1 MKLHSFT
8 VFEQIWEVSLAISNA
23 HGFMEWVRE
32 EIQPKNLLPGLMMG
46 TMTGML
52 EVIYALSIASLIFS
66 GDLAVY
72 LPYGFGI
79 SLVSS
84 VVLLIGTALISRIPG
99 VFSSSQDSPT
109 VMLAVVAAGLVGSL
123 ALHPGPEKLVTVL
136 VAISLTTLLTGC
148 LFLILGYFGLGK
160 LVRFIPYPVMG
171 GFLAGT
177 GWLLAQGAFV
187 VMTDSN
193 LTLANLP
200 TLIQPSQILLWLP
213 GILFS
218 LALFFG
224 MRRFDHFL
232 TMPAIL
238 LGTIVLFY
246 LAFLLTGTSIQE
258 ATARGFLL
266 GKVGGDAV
274 WQPLALGNRLLSAN
288 WGAILGQSSNIAI
301 VLVLSVVGFL
311 LNASALELT
320 NRQDIE
326 LNHELKSVGYV
337 NIVSGLLGGLVGY
350 HMLGDTALNYRVGA
364 RGRLPGILTGLVC
377 ALTFLLGSS
386 LLAYLPK
393 QILGGFLFFLGLDF
407 LVEWIISG
415 WKKLSRSD
423 YFVMLLILIII
434 ASTNF
439 LIGMGV
445 GLAATIVLFVV
456 NYSRIN
462 VIHHALSGAE
472 IKSNVER
479 CAYHERVLSEKLGQ
493 HIFVLEL
500 QGFIFFGTANSV
512 LERIRARLADA
523 DQPGMRYL
531 VLDFRRASGFDSS
544 TSISFLKC
552 KQITESQK
560 IELVL
565 THLSPEM
572 QHRFE
577 LDGLSEDQPGIRIF
591 PDLDHGLEWCEEQ
604 LLELEQVTSLHTP
617 ITLRAQLADSGFEKA
632 NTTRL
637 LNYLERVTFAAGD
650 TLIQQGDPADR
661 LYFIE
666 MGVVSI
672 QLELSNQKRVRL
684 QTLGLGT
691 AVGESGLYLGKTCSA
706 SVIADSPVTAY
717 LLTRAALSKMKLQ
730 EPDLAASFHE
740 YSARLLSE
748 RLAATTR
755 TLEAMIK

>member
-1 MKLHSFT
+1 MD
-8 VFEQIWEVSLAISNA
+8 
-23 HGFMEWVRE
+23 WVRKE
-32 EIQPKNLLPGLMMG
+32 LQPKVLLPGLMMG
-46 TMTGML
+46 TMAGML

-66 GDLAVY
+66 GDLGVY

-84 VVLLIGTALISRIPG
+84 VVLLIGTALTSRVSG
-99 VFSSSQDSPT
+99 VFSSAQDSPT
-109 VMLAVVAAGLVGSL
+109 VMLAVVAAGLAGSRL
-123 ALHPGPEKLVTVL
+123 ALQPGPEKLITIL
-136 VAISLTTLLTGC
+136 AAISLTTLLTGC
-148 LFLILGYFGLGK
+148 LFLALGHFGLGK

-177 GWLLAQGAFV
+177 GWLLVQGSFG
-187 VMTDSN
+187 VMTQYS
-193 LTLANLP
+193 LTPANIPALLQP
-200 TLIQPSQILLWLP
+200 DQLILWVP
-213 GILFS
+213 GILFA

-224 MRRFDHFL
+224 MRRFDNFM

-238 LGTIVLFY
+238 LGTIGLFY

-258 ATARGFLL
+258 ATARGLLL
-266 GKVGGDAV
+266 GKVGGEAV
-274 WQPLALGNRLLSAN
+274 WQPVVLSGKLLSVD
-288 WGAILGQSSNIAI
+288 WMAILGQSSNIGI
-301 VLVLSVVGFL
+301 VLVLSVIGFL

-320 NRQDIE
+320 NRLDIE
-326 LNHELKSVGYV
+326 LNHELKSVGYA
-337 NIVSGLLGGLVGY
+337 NIVSGLLGGLIGY

-364 RGRLPGILTGLVC
+364 RGRLPGIFTGLVC
-377 ALTFLLGSS
+377 LATFLLGAS
-386 LLAYLPK
+386 LLAYLPR
-393 QILGGFLFFLGLDF
+393 QIMGGFLFFLGLDF
-407 LVEWIISG
+407 LVEWIITG

-423 YFVMLLILIII
+423 YFVTLLILIII

-462 VIHHALSGAE
+462 IVHHTLSGTE

-479 CAYHERVLSEKLGQ
+479 CAYHERVLNEKLGGQ
-493 HIFVLEL
+493 IFILEL

-523 DQPGMRYL
+523 GQSEMRYL
-531 VLDFRRASGFDSS
+531 ILDFRRASGFDSS
-544 TSISFLKC
+544 ASISFMKC

-560 IELVL
+560 IVLVL

-572 QHRFE
+572 QHRFA
-577 LDGLSEDQPGIRIF
+577 LDGLPEDQPGIQIF
-591 PDLDHGLEWCEEQ
+591 PDLDHGLEWCEEE
-604 LLELEQVTSLHTP
+604 LLDAEQVTTLHTP

-632 NTTRL
+632 NTKRL
-637 LNYLERVTFAAGD
+637 MNYLERTTFDTGE
-650 TLIQQGDPADR
+650 TLIQQGEDADR

-666 MGVVSI
+666 MGAVSI
-672 QLELSNQKRVRL
+672 HLELGNQKRVRL

-691 AVGESGLYLGKTCSA
+691 AVGESGLYLGKTCTA

-717 LLTRAALSKMKLQ
+717 RLTRAALSEMKLK

-740 YSARLLSE
+740 FAASLLAE
-748 RLAATTR
+748 RLASTTR

>member
-1 MKLHSFT
+1 MN
-8 VFEQIWEVSLAISNA
+8 ER
-23 HGFMEWVRE
+23 GFMSRVRE
-32 EIQPKNLLPGLMMG
+32 ELQPKYLLPGLMMG
-46 TMTGML
+46 SMTGML

-84 VVLLIGTALISRIPG
+84 VVLLVGTALMSRVPG
-99 VFSSSQDSPT
+99 VFSSTQDSPT
-109 VMLAVVAAGLVGSL
+109 VMLAVVAAALAGSM
-123 ALHPGPEKLVTVL
+123 ARQPGPDTLITIL

-148 LFLILGYFGLGK
+148 LFLALGHFGLGK

-177 GWLLAQGAFV
+177 GWLLAQGSFG
-187 VMTDSN
+187 VMTDFS

-200 TLIQPSQILLWLP
+200 ALLRPDQLMLWLP
-213 GILFS
+213 GILFA

-238 LGTIVLFY
+238 LGTIGLFY
-246 LAFLLTGTSIQE
+246 LAFLLTGTSIQD
-258 ATARGFLL
+258 ATTRGFLL
-266 GKVGGDAV
+266 GKVGGEAI
-274 WQPLALGNRLLSAN
+274 WQPLALGSRLLNANWPAIFAQSAN
-288 WGAILGQSSNIAI
+288 IGI
-301 VLVLSVVGFL
+301 VLVLSVIGFL

-326 LNHELKSVGYV
+326 LNHELKSVGV
-337 NIVSGLLGGLVGY
+337 ANIVSGLLGGLVGY

-377 ALTFLLGSS
+377 AGTFLLGSS
-386 LLAYLPK
+386 LLAYLPR

-407 LVEWIISG
+407 LVEWIITG

-423 YFVMLLILIII
+423 YFVTLLILIII

-462 VIHHALSGAE
+462 VVHHALSGAE
-472 IKSNVER
+472 IKSNVAR
-479 CAYHERVLSEKLGQ
+479 CAYHERVLSEQLGQ
-493 HIFVLEL
+493 HIFILEL

-512 LERIRARLADA
+512 LERIRARLAEA
-523 DQPGMRYL
+523 GQPGLRFL

-544 TSISFLKC
+544 ASISFLKC
-552 KQITESQK
+552 KQIAETQK
-560 IELVL
+560 IDLVL

-572 QHRFE
+572 QRRFE
-577 LDGLSEDQPGIRIF
+577 MDGLSEDQPGLRIF
-591 PDLDHGLEWCEEQ
+591 ADLDHGLEWCEEQ

-632 NTTRL
+632 NTKRL
-637 LNYLERVTFAAGD
+637 LNYLERVTFAAGAV
-650 TLIQQGDPADR
+650 LIQQGDEADR

-666 MGVVSI
+666 MGAVSI
-672 QLELSNQKRVRL
+672 QLELGNHKRVRL

-691 AVGESGLYLGKTCSA
+691 AVGESGLYLGKTCTA
-706 SVIADSPVTAY
+706 SVIADTPVIAY
-717 LLTRAALSKMKLQ
+717 RLTRAALSEMKLK

-748 RLAATTR
+748 RLSATTR
-755 TLEAMIK
+755 TLEAMIR